1 MSFFYI
7 ARRHRFSLMVFSVWM
22 IAVFFLNQNAVMSLE
37 VTKPNLNKYHSSLVT
52 KETNTLSITGNV
64 RKTVLDNGLTVITKE
79 VHNAPVVTV
88 QVWYKVG
95 SGQEA
100 PGVNGIAHQLEHLMF
115 KGTSDRPVQFGR
127 LFTLLGSDSNAFTS
141 YDQTAYYHT
150 AEKDKLTALLTLEA
164 DRMKNTVINDEH
176 LSTEK
181 QVVISELQGYENS
194 PEYRLNR
201 AIMAAAFPDHPYSL
215 PISGTK
221 KDVTNFTVDQVKE
234 YYQKYYHPDN
244 AVLVIVGDFVTDT
257 TLKTVQE
264 IFGNIPGGG
273 YVSHAPDILGSAK
286 IPASPIKLKQPGGSK
301 ILQVIY
307 PLPPINHPDIP
318 TLEILDYILTSGKNS
333 YLYQQLVESGLASD
347 IFGNIA
353 TLRSGGWY
361 EITVTVGNNQDLGKI
376 HSVLH
381 RVIAKLG
388 EDSITPEQV
397 QIAKNQLFATVILNN
412 RDITSQ
418 AMQLANDE
426 TVAGDYKY
434 IDHHLQDINKVQTA
448 DVVNVIHKY
457 IEPQKAIVGYFQ
469 PIQKIKQVNKESND
483 KSQLAITGHNFVSDV
498 NLGSSDIN
506 NIRKYLP
513 AIEFVNESREK
524 TIPQKLKL
532 ANGLTVLL
540 LPDKTTPTVTLSGN
554 IKAGTEF
561 DGNDQGGLASLVAK
575 NLINGEKTQALEAK
589 GANLAFNAYR
599 EGVKIEGS
607 SLALDLPVLLGTLS
621 EVIKNNQIST
631 KQLEI
636 TREQALTN
644 LDVELDDPDKVANRI
659 FVQSIYPKKHPL
671 HTFPT
676 KKSIKSIKP
685 EDVINFKM
693 KHYRPDT
700 TVLAL
705 VGNFDVREVRSLI
718 EVNLGS
724 WQVKGKA
731 PNINYPAVKMP
742 RTVIKFNPVIPG
754 KEQAITYMGYTG
766 INRQDRRFY
775 AAMVLNQILGGDTLS
790 SRLGVEI
797 RDRQGLTYGIYSY
810 FVTGKNVGTFLIEM
824 QTSPE
829 DTNKAIFSTRKLL
842 KQINKTGVTNE
853 EIEAA
858 KNNLISNYNISLS
871 QPEEL
876 STRIV
881 MNEVYGLN
889 QIELRSFIHKIK
901 QVDLSQVN
909 QAARELLHPDK
920 IVVVT
925 AGPQIIA
932 NSYQ

>member
-22 IAVFFLNQNAVMSLE
+22 IAVFLLNQNAVMSLE
-37 VTKPNLNKYHSSLVT
+37 FTKPSSNKYHSALVT
-52 KETNTLSITGNV
+52 KETGTLAITGNV

-79 VHNAPVVTV
+79 VHQAPVVTV
-88 QVWYKVG
+88 QVWYKIG

-100 PGVNGIAHQLEHLMF
+100 PGVNGISHQLEHLMF

-164 DRMKNTVINDEH
+164 DRMRNTVINDEN

-201 AIMAAAFPDHPYSL
+201 AIMKAAFADHPYSL
-215 PISGTK
+215 PIGGTK
-221 KDVTNFTVDQVKE
+221 NDVINFTVDQVKE

-257 TLKTVQE
+257 TLKTVRD
-264 IFGNIPGGG
+264 IFGNIPRSG
-273 YVSHAPDILGSAK
+273 YGSNPPDMLLSANAPNG
-286 IPASPIKLKQPGGSK
+286 PIKLKQPGGSK

-318 TLEILDYILTSGKNS
+318 ALEILDYILTSGKNS
-333 YLYQQLVESGLASD
+333 YLYQQLVESGSVTD

-361 EITVTVGNNQDLGKI
+361 EITVTVANNQDLDKI
-376 HSVLH
+376 YSLLN
-381 RVIAKLG
+381 RVITKLG
-388 EDSITPEQV
+388 EDRITHQQV
-397 QIAKNQLFATVILNN
+397 EIAKNQLLATVVLNN

-434 IDHHLQDINKVQTA
+434 TDNHLQDINKVKTV

-469 PIQKIKQVNKESND
+469 PIQEIKKVNKENND
-483 KSQLAITGHNFVSDV
+483 KLPLTMTEHNFVSDI
-498 NLGSSDIN
+498 NLGLSDIN

-513 AIEFVNESREK
+513 PIEVVNESRE
-524 TIPQKLKL
+524 TVIPQRLKL

-561 DGNDQGGLASLVAK
+561 DSNDQSGLASLVAK
-575 NLINGEKTQALEAK
+575 NLINGEKTQVLEAK
-589 GANLAFNAYR
+589 GGNLVFNVYR
-599 EGVKIEGS
+599 EGVRIQGS
-607 SLALDLPVLLGTLS
+607 SLASDLHKLLETLS
-621 EVIKNNQIST
+621 QVIKNNKIST
-631 KQLEI
+631 KQLEL

-644 LDVELDDPDKVANRI
+644 LDLELDDPDKVANRI

-676 KKSIKSIKP
+676 KKSIKSIKG

-705 VGNFDVREVRSLI
+705 VGNFDVQEVRSLI
-718 EVNLGS
+718 KTYLGI

-731 PNINYPAVKMP
+731 PSITYPSVKMP
-742 RTVIKFNPVIPG
+742 RKVIKFNPVIPG

-766 INRQDRRFY
+766 ISRQDRRFY

-790 SRLGVEI
+790 SRLGAEI

-829 DTNKAIFSTRKLL
+829 DTTKAIFSTRKLL

-853 EIEAA
+853 EIETA

-871 QPEEL
+871 KPEEL
-876 STRIV
+876 SNTIV

-889 QIELRSFIHKIK
+889 QIELRSFVQKIG

-925 AGPQIIA
+925 AGPQIMA
-932 NSYQ
+932 QK